1 MKLYKN
7 LATAVKE
14 SNEVVALKISLSGG
28 KFPTELFMFPNLQEL
43 YLEGDCED
51 FPKIGQ
57 PWGQL
62 RILSL
67 KWPHFKGDL
76 SQVLSLPK
84 LENLKI
90 IETPLSRITLPL
102 GRISSPLKS
111 LTMKGCG
118 LPELPE
124 EISMLQ
130 EVTEMNL
137 TGNNLTTLPASFPA
151 MGKLKRLNLDNNLFS
166 VFPDVIG
173 KMKALS
179 HLSIDGNKFSDEEK
193 ARIQRLF
200 NLSPN

>member
-1 MKLYKN
+1 M
-7 LATAVKE
+7 KE
-14 SNEVVALKISLSGG
+14 SADVEALKITLSGG
-28 KFPTELFMFPNLQEL
+28 KFPTELFMFPNLTEL

-51 FPKIGQ
+51 FPKIGT
-57 PWGQL
+57 PWTKL

-76 SQVLSLPK
+76 SQVLSLPS

-90 IETPLSRITLPL
+90 LETPLSRITLPL

-111 LTMKGCG
+111 LTMKSCG

-137 TGNNLTTLPASFPA
+137 TGNKLQTLPQSFPA
-151 MGKLKRLNLDNNLFS
+151 LGKLKRLNLDNNSFS
-166 VFPDVIG
+166 TFPEVIG

-179 HLSIDGNKFSDEEK
+179 HLSIDGNKFSEDEK
-193 ARIQRLF
+193 ARIQRVF